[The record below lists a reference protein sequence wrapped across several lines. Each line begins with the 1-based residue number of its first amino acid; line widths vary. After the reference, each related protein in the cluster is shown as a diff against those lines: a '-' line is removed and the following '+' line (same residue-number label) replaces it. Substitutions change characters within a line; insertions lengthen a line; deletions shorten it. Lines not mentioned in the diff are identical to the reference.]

1 MPPLGFAPLRK
12 GPLGLLQAQVEV
24 LTAANE
30 TERRERQA
38 LNAALHRKQEELG
51 AITAALQAKQAELD
65 EAQARAISTCAHAH
79 EAKHARMHS
88 VSALRPR
95 RGRWAAEM
103 RTALSPDS
111 VCRLTPTWLHG

>member
-1 MPPLGFAPLRK
+1 M
-12 GPLGLLQAQVEV
+12 EV

-51 AITAALQAKQAELD
+51 ALTAALQAKQAELD
-65 EAQARAISTCAHAH
+65 EAQARAISTCTHAH
-79 EAKHARMHS
+79 EEKHARMHS
-88 VSALRPR
+88 VSAVRPR

-103 RTALSPDS
+103 RTALSSDF
-111 VCRLTPTWLHG
+111 VRRLTLTCCTGSASCLRAFRQRSGR